1 MALTN
6 SKYHLLSSVLHDTV
20 CDTWYFDWNF
30 LQEVYIDLYFWKI
43 IHYIFI
49 KSDESNTSSSK
60 ELFIRGGSKE
70 KAVAEE
76 KDEQNVDGNNSGI
89 FCCLGPH
96 QYLLYHQTS
105 SHSKIS
111 VSAPSF
117 LISSSCSQYQLT
129 SLILTWSWF
138 SLLCL
143 TSYPCLLLSSIQYSM
158 DF

>member
-1 MALTN
+1 MIQFVIPGILIGIF
-6 SKYHLLSSVLHDTV
+6 YRRFILI
-20 CDTWYFDWNF
+20 
-30 LQEVYIDLYFWKI
+30 YIFGKSFI
-43 IHYIFI
+43 IYFI

-76 KDEQNVDGNNSGI
+76 KDEQNVDSNNSGI

-138 SLLCL
+138 SSLCL
-143 TSYPCLLLSSIQYSM
+143 I
-158 DF
+158 